1 MAHLFNTIH
10 SRPIYLFGREHIIH
24 TDKIFLLLNLE
35 KGIIGPCKK
44 SLNNTHNIRNN
55 FKINPYAFVRVPISV
70 LKTRKDEQRVV
81 QF

>member
-1 MAHLFNTIH
+1 MQ
-10 SRPIYLFGREHIIH
+10 
-24 TDKIFLLLNLE
+24 
-35 KGIIGPCKK
+35 KK